1 MHVEGISDAEIDR
14 ILAARP
20 CTSLRDFCRRAAPSR
35 PVVENLI
42 HAGALDAFGLD
53 DSTGLADATIFESVQ
68 EHCAE
73 PAFHSWLLV
82 LRGTIRKTGARGI
95 SMNCERAWDLP
106 ALERARRDG
115 TLDPAA
121 LWKEGAAEREA
132 AGNDRRREPAPPRK
146 LWHASGG
153 SAGA

>member
-20 CTSLRDFCRRAAPSR
+20 FTSLRDFCRRAAPSR

-53 DSTGLADATIFESVQ
+53 DSTGSRTRRSSRASRN
-68 EHCAE
+68 CAE